1 MEISISDQH
10 LWCYKDYKL
19 VTDTDVV
26 TGNISKGNGTPKGSV
41 WAIDAKKSP
50 AVLGTIET
58 MGYSSPVTYWMP
70 YCGNVGM
77 HDADG
82 WRHEYGGKIYKTNGS
97 HGCVN
102 MPKAAARIVYNTLEI
117 GSAVVV
123 Y

>member
-1 MEISISDQH
+1 MCIRDS
-10 LWCYKDYKL
+10 
-19 VTDTDVV
+19 
-26 TGNISKGNGTPKGSV
+26 GTPKGSV

-50 AVLGTIET
+50 AVLGTSET

-82 WRHEYGGKIYKTNGS
+82 WRHEYGGQIYKTNGS

-102 MPKAAARIVYNTLEI
+102 MPKAAARTEMCIRDRWWRR
-117 GSAVVV
+117 
-123 Y
+123 